1 MSFPTGR
8 AVQPP
13 WANSPLFGA
22 FIYRPETDEIVTRDG
37 RRFARPENILPEAL
51 AFASYD
57 GPLPPFEY
65 FGTPPE
71 GAASYVLANGR
82 TQTIAQPASQSGYLP
97 LGIVQHDHSL
107 TYNIAPLVAQSVESS
122 IGEASRSPTRIS
134 GRTGPTRRILPQS
147 DTNVVFTTPT
157 ADQRERDEPSSP
169 PPLPRRGTQ
178 GMPINNA
185 ELVTTLFPGYGP
197 RRPNFFT
204 VGRVFMILCSEP
216 ADGASVVTSWAPG
229 IVMSRMG
236 NRVFTPMRRFVV
248 IDSGPPGAKFS
259 WALPINTYAGQ
270 GVARPGVI
278 RSHHCI
284 IHSSDIAPQPTHDE
298 LPRVGEDGMRPVP
311 IRVILNNATSLAD
324 RLDPMSRVH
333 LAGPVRI
340 NHGNRTRDFG
350 VVSEQSEHDLR
361 RQFWNV
367 WGDRP
372 LPLPPIP
379 PRRRR
384 LQARPHRRNGEESSE
399 DVDGET

>member
-8 AVQPP
+8 AVETP
-13 WANSPLFGA
+13 WANSPLFGD

-37 RRFARPENILPEAL
+37 RRFARPENIRPEAL

-57 GPLPPFEY
+57 GPLPQFEY
-65 FGTPPE
+65 FGTPP
-71 GAASYVLANGR
+71 GDAASYVLGNGG
-82 TQTIAQPASQSGYLP
+82 TQTVAQPSTQSGFLP
-97 LGIVQHDHSL
+97 FGMKPSDYST
-107 TYNIAPLVAQSVESS
+107 TYNITALAARKVKPSV
-122 IGEASRSPTRIS
+122 GQTCRN
-134 GRTGPTRRILPQS
+134 PTRRSRGTRSTPAILPQS

-157 ADQRERDEPSSP
+157 ADQRERGEIAPP

-178 GMPINNA
+178 GMPINNN

-197 RRPNFFT
+197 RRPEFFT
-204 VGRVFMILCSEP
+204 VGRVFMILCSQP

-248 IDSGPPGAKFS
+248 IDSGPPGANFS
-259 WALPINTYAGQ
+259 WALPINTYGGQ

-284 IHSSDIAPQPTHDE
+284 IHSSDIAPHPTNDE
-298 LPRVGEDGMRPVP
+298 LPRLGDDGMRPVP

-333 LAGPVRI
+333 LAGPTRI
-340 NHGNRTRDFG
+340 NHRNRTRDFG

-367 WGDRP
+367 WGNRP
-372 LPLPPIP
+372 LPLPLMP
-379 PRRRR
+379 PQPRP
-384 LQARPHRRNGEESSE
+384 LQARPDQSSGEESSE
-399 DVDGET
+399 NDDDDT